1 MRFRLFVAAMFAA
14 LLAGCAV
21 EAPYYGGPY
30 YNSYGYAYDYD
41 YYGPTYYGPAYDGS
55 TYYGPSYYAPG
66 YLAFSYRSGDGY
78 RDHWSGTGT
87 WHGSATT
94 GSTWQRSAQAP
105 TRSTTRSVAQP
116 RVRSSTT
123 VAHAERRTNREAGV
137 DRAERAARHPSHIA
151 AQRTGPDREHG
162 G

>member
-1 MRFRLFVAAMFAA
+1 MRSRLFVAAMFAA

-30 YNSYGYAYDYD
+30 YNSYGYGYDYD
-41 YYGPTYYGPAYDGS
+41 YYGPTYYGS

-87 WHGSATT
+87 WHGSTT
-94 GSTWQRSAQAP
+94 GSTTWQRSVQAP
-105 TRSTTRSVAQP
+105 TRSTTRSVTQP

-137 DRAERAARHPSHIA
+137 DRAERAARHPSHVA
-151 AQRTGPDREHG
+151 AQRAGPDREHG

>member
-1 MRFRLFVAAMFAA
+1 MRSRLFVAAMFAA

-30 YNSYGYAYDYD
+30 YNSYGYGYDYD
-41 YYGPTYYGPAYDGS
+41 YYGPTYYGS

-78 RDHWSGTGT
+78 RDHWGGTGT
-87 WHGSATT
+87 WHGSAT
-94 GSTWQRSAQAP
+94 GSSTWQRSAQAP
-105 TRSTTRSVAQP
+105 TRSTTRSVTQP

-137 DRAERAARHPSHIA
+137 DRAERAARHPSHVA
-151 AQRTGPDREHG
+151 AQRTGPDRDHG